1 MYNKQKKSLLVL
13 LHNILMERNTRYWVT
28 HCHLTSDNTAVCY
41 HHFLCA
47 FCHVYLLFFFS
58 IFSHFIQTVN
68 IISSVCV
75 FQCFPTV
82 LAAGQS
88 VCVCVCNLQQPQP
101 DLGGLTHRAQ
111 LFHEGHL
118 IRLFRPVWRGK
129 KKHKKTKHTNQ
140 AFTLFLRQP
149 QLGGADAPPQQP
161 LHEPPAPGLEDA
173 AICGQSVF
181 RHARGDSPGS
191 PSASVPT
198 VAPQSDS

>member
-1 MYNKQKKSLLVL
+1 
-13 LHNILMERNTRYWVT
+13 MERNTRYWVT
-28 HCHLTSDNTAVCY
+28 HCHRTSDNTAVCY
-41 HHFLCA
+41 HHFRRA
-47 FCHVYLLFFFS
+47 FCHVYLLFSPHFFT
-58 IFSHFIQTVN
+58 FHPNCKHNFEC
-68 IISSVCV
+68 VCV
-75 FQCFPTV
+75 FECFPTV
-82 LAAGQS
+82 LVVGQS

-118 IRLFRPVWRGK
+118 IRLFRPVWREK
-129 KKHKKTKHTNQ
+129 KNKKNKNTNQ

-161 LHEPPAPGLEDA
+161 LHQPPAPGLEDA

-181 RHARGDSPGS
+181 RHACGDSPGS

-198 VAPQSDS
+198 VTPQSDS